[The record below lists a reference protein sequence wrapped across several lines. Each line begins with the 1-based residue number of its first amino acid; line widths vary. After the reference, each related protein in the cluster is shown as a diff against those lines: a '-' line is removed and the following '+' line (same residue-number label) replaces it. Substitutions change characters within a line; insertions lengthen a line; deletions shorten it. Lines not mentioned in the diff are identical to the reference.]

1 MDKNEGQTAADS
13 GTLPELARKNA
24 KLEQQLAQQAKE
36 IRLLTDYC
44 KELMTENKALKAKL
58 NPQGDSPDGYN
69 SSWHW
74 YKKITWVLKTENR
87 PMLSQ
92 ELIAKLQQA
101 DENFRSNTNPV
112 GFLSAYLTNAV
123 KRKLIGRHKQP
134 GTRGF
139 YYCLPHWMKDSVLEQ
154 GYLTMLY

>member
-1 MDKNEGQTAADS
+1 MDNKEGQAAANN

-24 KLEQQLAQQAKE
+24 ELGQQLAQQAKE

-44 KELMTENKALKAKL
+44 KELLAENQVLKAKL
-58 NPQGDSPDGYN
+58 NLGDGLPDGYDIA
-69 SSWHW
+69 WHW
-74 YKKITWVLKTENR
+74 YKKITWALKTGNR
-87 PMLSQ
+87 PLLSH
-92 ELIAKLQQA
+92 ELIARLREV
-101 DENFRSNTNPV
+101 DENFRHNTNPV

-134 GTRGF
+134 GTRGY
-139 YYCLPHWMKDSVLEQ
+139 YYCLPHWMKGGVLEQ

>member
-1 MDKNEGQTAADS
+1 MDNNKQQPAAIGQ
-13 GTLPELARKNA
+13 TLPELTLQNA

-36 IRLLTDYC
+36 VKLLTNYC
-44 KELMTENKALKAKL
+44 KELLLENQVLKAKL
-58 NPQGDSPDGYN
+58 NLQEALPDGYDTG
-69 SSWHW
+69 WHW

-92 ELIAKLQQA
+92 ELIARLQQA
-101 DENFRSNTNPV
+101 DENFRHNTNPV
-112 GFLSAYLTNAV
+112 GFLSAYLTNAI

-139 YYCLPHWMKDSVLEQ
+139 YYCLPHWMKSDILELE
-154 GYLTMLY
+154 YLKMLY